1 MAKGTNRISIR
12 TIDAIAKEQFPNF
25 VTEIWNGTELRIKKS
40 LSFSEMLSFVNDV
53 VKSCIQEEHG
63 YMPELMDFAIKSNI
77 LSRYANFSLPDNLE
91 HRYDI
96 LYQTD
101 AVAFVVSH
109 INKSQLQEI
118 TTAINHK
125 ISYLCNSNIQQV
137 QKQMGDFLTA
147 FETLQGKMTNLFS
160 NLTPDDVTRLIG
172 AINDGGLD
180 ESKIVSAYLK
190 QTKNRQTPEH

>member
-12 TIDAIAKEQFPNF
+12 TIDAIVKEQFPNF

-125 ISYLCNSNIQQV
+125 VSYLCNSNIQQM
-137 QKQMGDFLTA
+137 QKQMGDFLSA

-190 QTKNRQTPEH
+190 QRKNRQTPEH

>member
-12 TIDAIAKEQFPNF
+12 TIDAIVKEQFPNF

-109 INKSQLQEI
+109 INKSQLREI

-125 ISYLCNSNIQQV
+125 VSYLCNSNIQQV
-137 QKQMGDFLTA
+137 QKQMGDFLSA

-160 NLTPDDVTRLIG
+160 SLTPDDVTRLIG

-190 QTKNRQTPEH
+190 QTENRQTPEH